1 MRDIL
6 LNTFK
11 AQRWVLLLIALEVT
25 WKSGQMGIKIIHSL
39 CHGVIIN
46 DLDQKNDF
54 ENGTLR
60 CRNIERKGK
69 GVSVLVLFFPKK

>member
-1 MRDIL
+1 MGTL
-6 LNTFK
+6 TYCSGSH
-11 AQRWVLLLIALEVT
+11 LEKRSNGNQNNPLT
-25 WKSGQMGIKIIHSL
+25 LPLKS
-39 CHGVIIN
+39 HGVIIN